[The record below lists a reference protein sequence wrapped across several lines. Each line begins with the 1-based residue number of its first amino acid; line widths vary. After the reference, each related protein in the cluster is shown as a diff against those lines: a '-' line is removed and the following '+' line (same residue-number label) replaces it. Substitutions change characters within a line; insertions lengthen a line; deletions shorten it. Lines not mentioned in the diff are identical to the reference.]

1 MIWEPPLAGTLG
13 WLVGMKWP
21 DGNEDSM
28 WGIADDW
35 KASAQDLRSIDADID
50 DAIAAVR
57 KAYPTGDGGDKIIE
71 QLRTMRVGD
80 QSIDKLAE
88 WFETIAGTAE
98 NTGTELEYTKLMF
111 YTTLITLAADIAAA
125 WLFPPTAPMAEG
137 AAIGIGRIAVRI
149 LTRRAIN
156 FLGKEGLKAT
166 QISLMRFALRQTIIG
181 GALGALQ
188 DGGIQAYQHEFGR
201 RSEINTQQVLLS
213 AGGGAAGGLVA
224 APIGRWLPQ
233 AMVNQIAKAPIKRIT
248 AEKASNLLGGGIAG
262 GVAGLA
268 GWAVSG
274 GVTHNWHFDPRVVTG
289 GIAGGTLPGLAHEGK
304 SPWKGSP
311 DKLGVTSPTV
321 DGSPLAVTDKQFH
334 PSATNDVALTG
345 NSPHEAAPSHEKN
358 TVGTTPGEHPQG
370 RVADPQPRTADPGTV
385 KESLAGVPKADP
397 VVQVPVHSGPVV
409 DARPVDTPHS
419 SPAHTPASGEPKHVP
434 AAAPR
439 TETPVAARPETTVAA
454 RAEAPAPGRA
464 DAPGTHTQPAEPR
477 ATPAAIRDAG
487 SQPTPMTARATGLEV
502 PAGRVGERVDLA
514 DPGRAVESTAR
525 PERELVGAGTGPES
539 RIGARPEHAAG
550 SPEQHGP
557 RRTGDQTP
565 DSSRPGDHPVG
576 DQSARHAGDT
586 TAERPVLPE
595 DSPISEA
602 EHVHAREALQQLHPD
617 GSPEHLLHPSD
628 TDIAGAHNRAS
639 ENHEWWHGLTPEQQH
654 ATIKAHPH
662 EVGNA
667 DGLPPHV
674 KDEANRLAITRDLNA
689 LHEQNPRIEKWTS
702 RFTDPENF
710 QQWKNLESTRKALE
724 EAHDLAAKYADKFGC
739 EEPPVHV
746 LSYDSKEFNG
756 EGRAVVAFGD
766 TSKASSVSFH
776 VPGITTTVRS
786 LEGNLENAF
795 NHMWETAQRTQE
807 PDMVASIAWIGYDAP
822 SGFPKIVREM
832 TDARLAQ
839 RGGELLARD
848 VASFSQTRRLG
859 AELPG
864 GHPTPDVHLFGHS
877 YGSTTTS
884 FAGAGGRLHGDIST
898 ITLLGS
904 PGSGPVGHAA
914 DFGIGAHTIG
924 EIGRVAPKLG
934 MGLGMDP
941 AIEAFGARRVAAQFP
956 GGTHTL
962 SDISTH
968 TGYYNHM
975 DEGRSVPSESLHNFS
990 RIASGQTPHL
1000 LPEYSRPGHEDL
1012 NARQRTLGSSPHDPA
1027 RFRAPE
1033 TESHQGE
1040 HPYGYDDLVHANRTL
1055 DPPAA
1060 PERTHTET
1068 NDCGPQALRQVQELT
1083 GNPNIHV
1090 PDDPTIADHGMTAA
1104 ELEHAAGAHLDRH
1117 ETLGSIADQ
1126 LHRLGDGATAL
1137 VVDEF
1142 HGPTDANGVGA
1153 HAYTITNAGGRL
1165 VVHDNAVP
1173 SGPHPFPPDHT
1184 NVKSTH
1190 AIVFDSH
1197 GNPVRP
1203 LESVPRE
1210 NPVGQRPEARIGQPD
1225 SHPAG
1230 PEHANPAH
1238 VPDGAEPARP
1248 KLPVEGKPYYANP
1261 RYQDPTA
1268 SHEYAAKNRISHG
1281 EVQTI
1286 RDFETANHPE
1296 ISRLTDSELDAI
1308 RRNQGFNLNEPVNE
1322 GTRNGNPTALA
1333 DHDVEIRTL
1342 VSAYNK
1348 LPDHE
1353 GTVYRSLYF
1362 DDPVALERFLEAY
1375 SPGKEPPADPG
1386 FASADKDSS
1395 MPGGNVELIIDSHT
1409 GKDISWASLSQ
1420 EEVVFPPGTRFQVE
1434 SRDLIGG
1441 KYVVRLTDIGRT
1453 PDAHQPGG
1461 NGTHS
1466 AEGSGP
1472 HDAGRDRGPGTPG
1485 EARPRLGD
1493 PAGEG
1498 REGTPPGH
1506 RGPDQDLA
1514 GMGRVGDR
1522 PDQPGT
1528 GREHLTGED
1537 SAAPNRATE
1546 PEQRSPSN
1554 HFDPT
1559 LERPSALTPHLASRF
1574 EEMRAAA
1581 GEIAKAHYEPTR
1593 TAELPALR
1601 EKFVEILD
1609 RVGLMDP
1616 RESVTPWRLLKE
1628 YDPALA
1634 RYFEQH
1640 HETLLPKATEPAAPH
1655 APEPTPHE
1663 TEPATHPTESQ
1674 NRPTESDHRQNPDSH
1689 QDSDHGAPDR
1699 THTEDPLS
1707 HFAERTPAGLSL
1719 HDEPEM
1725 RELARQVPEDPRYF
1739 TIDAHLTERG
1749 TVLLDGR
1756 EYTMEQLATRLRELG
1771 YDGRPIRLVGCDAAS
1786 TDAAARLAKATGN
1799 DVLAPTK
1806 PAWTDPQGRLYS
1818 SDATVTPEGTR
1829 RPRIPPDGDWELV
1842 HPDGTKTKVSE
1853 DGFVPGT
1860 REEDKQSLSYE
1871 DARDRGGEGPRE
1883 PQYDIPGR
1891 DREIREGDPDFDDP
1905 FVEWDRPTHKPP
1917 DPLDPQAPRQP
1928 VEIHDEIKAAHR
1940 DRETVPDGNRAPD
1953 QLSPVEHPEVVPVPL
1968 RAYMGDEPLK
1978 PWSAYPVV
1986 NENGTRTTFFTNGD
2000 GLVKWVE
2007 AIPGSRSQA
2016 LNGKGPWSGF
2026 NPDLSHPLLP
2036 DVQYQVPN
2044 FHNPEKVL
2052 TFHTDMHGQ
2061 TDALTG
2067 DVEVGGQNGNF
2078 RDDDGGKGAQQRAFQ
2093 EGESAYPSD
2102 PPGRSLSADEIELAR
2117 IKWAGGH
2124 LMANELGG
2132 LGEYLNMHPQMAAS
2146 NSGNNRDGWV
2156 HAASWR
2162 AKENQLVAFAREE
2175 HQDIRDYQVKM
2186 TREVDGVAN
2195 EVVMRWQEVTYARND
2210 DGSVRLGFDGNPI
2223 VESVVTKERVF
2234 PNRGANFGPQ
2244 DRYSKR

>member
-35 KASAQDLRSIDADID
+35 KSSAKDLRSIDADID
-50 DAIAAVR
+50 EAIAAVR
-57 KAYPTGDGGDKIIE
+57 RAYPTGDGGDKIIE

-166 QISLMRFALRQTIIG
+166 EISLMRFALRQTIIG

-201 RSEINTQQVLLS
+201 RSEINTQQLLLS

-233 AMVNQIAKAPIKRIT
+233 AMVNQIAKAPIKKIT

-274 GVTHNWHFDPRVVTG
+274 GVTHNWHFDPRVVTA
-289 GIAGGTLPGLAHEGK
+289 GIAGGTLPGVAHDGK

-311 DKLGVTSPTV
+311 DKLGVTSPKA
-321 DGSPLAVTDKQFH
+321 DGSPLAVTDKQVH
-334 PSATNDVALTG
+334 PSAIKDAALTE

-358 TVGTTPGEHPQG
+358 TGGTTPGEHPQG
-370 RVADPQPRTADPGTV
+370 RPADPQPRPIDPGTP
-385 KESLAGVPKADP
+385 KESLAGALKADQ
-397 VVQVPVHSGPVV
+397 VAQVPVQHGPVV
-409 DARPVDTPHS
+409 DARPVESPQHS
-419 SPAHTPASGEPKHVP
+419 NPAHTPPSGEPKQVP

-439 TETPVAARPETTVAA
+439 TETPVVSRPETTVAP
-454 RAEAPAPGRA
+454 RAETPASGRA
-464 DAPGTHTQPAEPR
+464 DAPGTHTPPAEPR

-502 PAGRVGERVDLA
+502 PAGRADLA
-514 DPGRAVESTAR
+514 EPARAVESPAR
-525 PERELVGAGTGPES
+525 PESRELVGAGTGPES
-539 RIGARPEHAAG
+539 RIGARPEHPAG

-557 RRTGDQTP
+557 RRTSGP
-565 DSSRPGDHPVG
+565 DSPRSGDHPVG
-576 DQSARHAGDT
+576 EPSTRHVGDA

-602 EHVHAREALQQLHPD
+602 EHAHAREALQQLHPD
-617 GSPEHLLHPSD
+617 GSPEHLLHPPE
-628 TDIAGAHNRAS
+628 TDIAGAHNRAT

-654 ATIKAHPH
+654 AMIKAHPH
-662 EVGNA
+662 EIGNA

-724 EAHDLAAKYADKFGC
+724 EAHDLAAKYADKFGG

-786 LEGNLENAF
+786 LEGNLKNAF
-795 NHMWETAQRTQE
+795 NHMWETTQRTQE

-904 PGSGPVGHAA
+904 PGAGPVGHAA
-914 DFGIGAHTIG
+914 DFGIGAHNVFVASSSRDPVTWIGANTIG

-941 AIEAFGARRVAAQFP
+941 AIEAFGARRIAAQFP
-956 GGTHTL
+956 GGAHTL

-1040 HPYGYDDLVHANRTL
+1040 HPYGYDDLVHSNRTL
-1055 DPPAA
+1055 DPPPTA
-1060 PERTHTET
+1060 PERTHTQT

-1153 HAYTITNAGGRL
+1153 HAYTITNDGGRL

-1173 SGPHPFPPDHT
+1173 GGPHSFPPDHT

-1203 LESVPRE
+1203 LESTPRE
-1210 NPVGQRPEARIGQPD
+1210 NPGGSRPESRVGQPQ
-1225 SHPAG
+1225 SHPG
-1230 PEHANPAH
+1230 TPEHTSPEH
-1238 VPDGAEPARP
+1238 VPDGAEPAHT
-1248 KLPVEGKPYYANP
+1248 KLPVEDKPYYANP
-1261 RYQDPTA
+1261 RYEDPTA
-1268 SHEYAAKNRISHG
+1268 SHEYAAKHRNGYG
-1281 EVQTI
+1281 EVQAI
-1286 RDFETANHPE
+1286 RDDHAANHPE
-1296 ISRLTDSELDAI
+1296 ISRLTDAELHAI
-1308 RRNQGFNLNEPVNE
+1308 RRNQGMNLNEQVNDA
-1322 GTRNGNPTALA
+1322 TRNGNAQALH
-1333 DHDVEIRTL
+1333 DQDVEIRTL
-1342 VSAYNK
+1342 ISGYNK

-1353 GTVYRSLYF
+1353 GVVYRSLYIE
-1362 DDPVALERFLEAY
+1362 PRELEHFLDAY
-1375 SPGKEPPADPG
+1375 QQGNIQPDRG
-1386 FASADKDSS
+1386 FASSDKEGS
-1395 MPGGNVELIIDSHT
+1395 MPGGNVELIIDSRF
-1409 GKDISWASLSQ
+1409 GKDISWASGQ
-1420 EEVVFPPGTRFQVE
+1420 QNEVVFPPGNEFLVKDQYPITDRYGNTKFVVE
-1434 SRDLIGG
+1434 LQDL
-1441 KYVVRLTDIGRT
+1441 GR
-1453 PDAHQPGG
+1453 ASHEPGG
-1461 NGTHS
+1461 NR
-1466 AEGSGP
+1466 P
-1472 HDAGRDRGPGTPG
+1472 HRSESDGAPQAPVAGRPGTGGDHPPAHSRTG
-1485 EARPRLGD
+1485 E
-1493 PAGEG
+1493 
-1498 REGTPPGH
+1498 EGTPPGH
-1506 RGPDQDLA
+1506 RGPVEDLA
-1514 GMGRVGDR
+1514 GVGRVGDR
-1522 PDQPGT
+1522 PDQAGA

-1537 SAAPNRATE
+1537 SAAPARVAD
-1546 PEQRSPSN
+1546 PEQRSPSA
-1554 HFDPT
+1554 HFDPA
-1559 LERPSALTPHLASRF
+1559 LERPSTLTPHLASRF

-1581 GEIAKAHYEPTR
+1581 GEIAKAHFEPTR
-1593 TAELPALR
+1593 AAELPALR

-1640 HETLLPKATEPAAPH
+1640 HQTLLPKANEAVTPHTPHTANHQQVSSTPVRESSPEAAVDRKPDPPEDGIGAAAVPAADKGGQ
-1655 APEPTPHE
+1655 APSGAVPSGPRPEFTDGERAQHWQHLDQVEAAHPVEFDHLQRDPDKNGGISEPSKDE
-1663 TEPATHPTESQ
+1663 A
-1674 NRPTESDHRQNPDSH
+1674 RV
-1689 QDSDHGAPDR
+1689 
-1699 THTEDPLS
+1699 
-1707 HFAERTPAGLSL
+1707 GL
-1719 HDEPEM
+1719 D
-1725 RELARQVPEDPRYF
+1725 
-1739 TIDAHLTERG
+1739 
-1749 TVLLDGR
+1749 
-1756 EYTMEQLATRLRELG
+1756 LRE
-1771 YDGRPIRLVGCDAAS
+1771 
-1786 TDAAARLAKATGN
+1786 
-1799 DVLAPTK
+1799 
-1806 PAWTDPQGRLYS
+1806 QGRLPQ
-1818 SDATVTPEGTR
+1818 DIQ
-1829 RPRIPPDGDWELV
+1829 RPA
-1842 HPDGTKTKVSE
+1842 
-1853 DGFVPGT
+1853 
-1860 REEDKQSLSYE
+1860 Q
-1871 DARDRGGEGPRE
+1871 ADRGEFYSPSAERY
-1883 PQYDIPGR
+1883 YDIKGVHSDWPPFNNVR
-1891 DREIREGDPDFDDP
+1891 DKSKP
-1905 FVEWDRPTHKPP
+1905 F
-1917 DPLDPQAPRQP
+1917 
-1928 VEIHDEIKAAHR
+1928 
-1940 DRETVPDGNRAPD
+1940 
-1953 QLSPVEHPEVVPVPL
+1953 
-1968 RAYMGDEPLK
+1968 
-1978 PWSAYPVV
+1978 
-1986 NENGTRTTFFTNGD
+1986 
-2000 GLVKWVE
+2000 
-2007 AIPGSRSQA
+2007 
-2016 LNGKGPWSGF
+2016 
-2026 NPDLSHPLLP
+2026 
-2036 DVQYQVPN
+2036 
-2044 FHNPEKVL
+2044 
-2052 TFHTDMHGQ
+2052 
-2061 TDALTG
+2061 
-2067 DVEVGGQNGNF
+2067 
-2078 RDDDGGKGAQQRAFQ
+2078 KGAYDPAKNSRWVDKLREQIEEKDRTVIIDLRNANQVAIDDILLLVQ
-2093 EGESAYPSD
+2093 THGWDDNVIWYP
-2102 PPGRSLSADEIELAR
+2102 
-2117 IKWAGGH
+2117 
-2124 LMANELGG
+2124 
-2132 LGEYLNMHPQMAAS
+2132 
-2146 NSGNNRDGWV
+2146 
-2156 HAASWR
+2156 
-2162 AKENQLVAFAREE
+2162 
-2175 HQDIRDYQVKM
+2175 
-2186 TREVDGVAN
+2186 
-2195 EVVMRWQEVTYARND
+2195 
-2210 DGSVRLGFDGNPI
+2210 
-2223 VESVVTKERVF
+2223 
-2234 PNRGANFGPQ
+2234 
-2244 DRYSKR
+2244 